1 MSQYEIMA
9 PVSRRPADEPQ
20 TRAWMRPWARW
31 TIAIVAALA
40 AFGGCWWGLDAARAL
55 DSGVAAGVATV
66 PFAIVLAVLGA
77 WAQQSRQ
84 EANASPESVIR
95 IADSPSAQ
103 AKGRMTGGINIGPG
117 ASLQGAVFHLAPDR
131 LHVGGSPDGRVQ
143 AGGGP
148 LVVGDVPREPQA
160 FVSRRSLVAELEE
173 VPVGVSVVYAVTGMR
188 GVGKTQVAAA
198 YARSRIEGGWRLVAW
213 VNAGDR
219 AGVLSGLAK
228 VAAALGVG
236 KLGMDQ
242 ESLGEAV
249 RHRLEADGERC
260 LLVFDNAVD
269 IDGLRPFLPAAG
281 SAQVVL
287 TSMRQAPANL
297 GCGVPVGVFTEAE
310 ALAFLA
316 ERTGLDDEAG
326 AHTLA
331 DEMGRLPLGLAQA
344 AAVIARQRLS
354 YGTYLERLRAV
365 RLDNY
370 LERVEGDPYPHRVA
384 EALLLALEAAEAA
397 DPTGVGQTAMDMMA
411 ILSSSGVSRRILH
424 AAADLSFLPRGRNSA
439 RRREDA
445 SAHADAVIGHLSEW
459 SLVTFSLDGSAISV
473 HRLVMRVVRERR
485 MADGTFARLASHVTD
500 LLGHLSDAARESIWE
515 DPAAAWEIVEQIV
528 ALNDHTAGNLSDS
541 QTDVAKHIVQLR
553 QRALWLANNLAN
565 DPALAISI
573 GEPLVADCG
582 ETLGEDDPETLT
594 ACNNLAMAYQDAGRL
609 TEAIRLFKQT
619 LADREQV
626 LGDDH
631 AMTLTSRNNLAGA
644 YREAGGLNEAIQ
656 LYAAALAG
664 RERVLGPD
672 DPETLATRSNL
683 AGAYQDAGRLDEA
696 IPLFERTVADSVR
709 VLGDNHPRTLI
720 ARNNL
725 AGAYYNAGRLDEA
738 ITRFKD
744 ALTERERILGD
755 QHPHTIGTRINLAGA
770 YHAAGREEKALRLL
784 ERALADSVPALG
796 DDHPMTLNARSNLAG
811 MHQDAGRLDE
821 AIPLYEVAFAGRKRV
836 LGDVHPDTTITRI
849 SLVRAYQEAGQTA
862 KAAPLLGRALAD
874 AERLVGSDHPLTE
887 ALREG
892 ARQGPPRTPGVR

>member
-1 MSQYEIMA
+1 MVSIADAFAAWLVALLGDAARKRLTTLVLGSEQERALHQAATAAIQSTATKLDPSGREQAESLAMVVSEVFDQPNPGAPVARQATLLEALQVGIAETLAVLDDPNVTGTGQSSAEVLGVPGSVIAETLAGHLVREIMLRGSRGGPLA
-9 PVSRRPADEPQ
+9 PLADQLNHDVTHLQGQRIEGMLAPLTDQ
-20 TRAWMRPWARW
+20 VMILAQAGS
-31 TIAIVAALA
+31 AALA
-40 AFGGCWWGLDAARAL
+40 
-55 DSGVAAGVATV
+55 S
-66 PFAIVLAVLGA
+66 
-77 WAQQSRQ
+77 
-84 EANASPESVIR
+84 
-95 IADSPSAQ
+95 
-103 AKGRMTGGINIGPG
+103 K
-117 ASLQGAVFHLAPDR
+117 
-131 LHVGGSPDGRVQ
+131 PDGRIQ

-160 FVSRRSLVAELEE
+160 FVSRRSLVAELRE
-173 VPVGVSVVYAVTGMR
+173 VPVGVSVVHAVTGLR

-198 YARSRIEGGWRLVAW
+198 YARSRIEEGWRLVAW

-228 VAAALGVG
+228 VAAALDVD
-236 KLGMDQ
+236 KLGMAP
-242 ESLGEAV
+242 ENLGEAV
-249 RHRLEADGERC
+249 RHRLEADGEQC

-269 IDGLRPFLPAAG
+269 IDGLLPFLPAAG
-281 SAQVVL
+281 SAQIVL
-287 TSMRQAPANL
+287 TSMRQAAANL
-297 GCGVPVGVFTEAE
+297 GRSVPVGVFTEAE

-326 AHTLA
+326 ARTLA
-331 DEMGRLPLGLAQA
+331 YEMGRLPLGLAQA

-354 YGTYLERLRAV
+354 YGTYLDRLRAV
-365 RLDNY
+365 RIDNY
-370 LERVEGDPYPHRVA
+370 LERVEGDPYPYCVA
-384 EALLLALEAAEAA
+384 EAVLLALEAAEAA
-397 DPTGVGQTAMDMMA
+397 DPTGGGQTAMDMMA
-411 ILSSSGVSRRILH
+411 ILSPSGVSRRILH
-424 AAADLSFLPRGRNSA
+424 TAADLRFLPRGRNSA
-439 RRREDA
+439 RGQEDA

-500 LLGHLSDAARESIWE
+500 LLGHLSDAAREGIWE

-528 ALNDHTAGNLSDS
+528 ALNDHTAGNLGAPP
-541 QTDVAKHIVQLR
+541 QTDVAKHVLLLR

-565 DPALAISI
+565 DPALAIST
-573 GEPLVADCG
+573 GEPLVTDCMK
-582 ETLGEDDPETLT
+582 TLGGDDPETLT
-594 ACNNLAMAYQDAGRL
+594 ACNNLATAYQGAGRL

-619 LADREQV
+619 LADRRRV

-656 LYAAALAG
+656 LYEAALNG

-709 VLGDNHPRTLI
+709 VLGNNHPRTLI

-725 AGAYYNAGRLDEA
+725 AGAYYNAGCLDEA
-738 ITRFKD
+738 ITFFED
-744 ALTERERILGD
+744 VLTVRERILGD

-784 ERALADSVPALG
+784 GRALADSVRALG

-811 MHQDAGRLDE
+811 IHQDAGRLDE
-821 AIPLYEVAFAGRKRV
+821 AIPLYEAAFAGPLCQPEVR
-836 LGDVHPDTTITRI
+836 HP
-849 SLVRAYQEAGQTA
+849 
-862 KAAPLLGRALAD
+862 PL
-874 AERLVGSDHPLTE
+874 
-887 ALREG
+887 
-892 ARQGPPRTPGVR
+892 Q